1 MHLEIEIFFK
11 MLFHLPPK
19 TAILI
24 SSEIQRLLK
33 PGAKVSLILPQTS
46 RSFQCTVD
54 YIFLWPCHWQR
65 GQSGHYAAKF
75 VGQPGYHI
83 F

>member
-1 MHLEIEIFFK
+1 
-11 MLFHLPPK
+11 MLFHLLSN
-19 TAILI
+19 TAIVI

-33 PGAKVSLILPQTS
+33 PRAEMSLILPKPS
-46 RSFQCTVD
+46 RILQCTED
-54 YIFLWPCHWQR
+54 YIFLWPCHWQT
-65 GQSGHYAAKF
+65 GQSGHCAAKF

>member
-1 MHLEIEIFFK
+1 
-11 MLFHLPPK
+11 MLFHLLPN

-24 SSEIQRLLK
+24 SSEIKRLLK
-33 PGAKVSLILPQTS
+33 PGAEMCLILPKPS
-46 RSFQCTVD
+46 RSLQCTVD
-54 YIFLWPCHWQR
+54 YIFLWPCHWQT

-75 VGQPGYHI
+75 VGQPIYHI